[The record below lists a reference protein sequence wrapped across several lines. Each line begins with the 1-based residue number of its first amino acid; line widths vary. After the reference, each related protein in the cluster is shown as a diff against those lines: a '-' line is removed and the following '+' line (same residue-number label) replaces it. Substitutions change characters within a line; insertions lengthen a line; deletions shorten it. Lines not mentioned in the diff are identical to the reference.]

1 MTQLSTIWYIMV
13 YNIYLHT
20 YAPIIRVFITLTHAH
35 TCTHDVR
42 PLIGI
47 GVGNFV
53 CDFLLFSHGY
63 KYY

>member
-1 MTQLSTIWYIMV
+1 MA

-20 YAPIIRVFITLTHAH
+20 YAPIIRVLITLTHAH

-42 PLIGI
+42 PLISV

-53 CDFLLFSHGY
+53 CDYLLFSHGY